1 VSNRIEVAA
10 PEYAALH
17 RNFSANFGATSIF
30 DKRR

>member
-17 RNFSANFGATSIF
+17 RNF
-30 DKRR
+30 RRQFRRSVDDF